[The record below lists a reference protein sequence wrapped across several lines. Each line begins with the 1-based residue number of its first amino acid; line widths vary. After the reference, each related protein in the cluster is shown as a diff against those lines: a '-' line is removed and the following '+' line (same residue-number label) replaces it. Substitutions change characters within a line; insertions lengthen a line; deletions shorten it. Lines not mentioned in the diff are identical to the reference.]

1 MRSIISTSLLLSLVS
16 GLPSQPRQSLL
27 SSSVSDVTSSSAP
40 ASWTAQCG
48 GRTYLGTYTVMMD
61 WAECRDYCQLG
72 HQLVFADILDGDTM
86 DCLRYNMDLQY
97 TPGNGYAGH
106 YWAGGYRGE
115 DGQYRYSTVQNCTV
129 QYRCTVHY
137 IQVGLWGDVQLP

>member
-1 MRSIISTSLLLSLVS
+1 MHLTLTETMRSIISTSLLICLVS

-48 GRTYLGTYTVMMD
+48 DRTYLGTYTVMMD
-61 WAECRDYCQLG
+61 WAECRDYCQHFPHADLLG
-72 HQLVFADILDGDTM
+72 HQLVFADILDRDTM

-115 DGQYRYSTVQNCTV
+115 DGQYRYRV
-129 QYRCTVHY
+129 
-137 IQVGLWGDVQLP
+137 